1 MVEGTKGFDSD
12 LQMFRDAPRNMDL
25 AHLRFQR
32 WLVEHG
38 RSEHPPEGPPSGEL
52 ATLTDVDRILA
63 EASA

>member
-38 RSEHPPEGPPSGEL
+38 YGPAEEYPEVALLRSQP
-52 ATLTDVDRILA
+52 
-63 EASA
+63 